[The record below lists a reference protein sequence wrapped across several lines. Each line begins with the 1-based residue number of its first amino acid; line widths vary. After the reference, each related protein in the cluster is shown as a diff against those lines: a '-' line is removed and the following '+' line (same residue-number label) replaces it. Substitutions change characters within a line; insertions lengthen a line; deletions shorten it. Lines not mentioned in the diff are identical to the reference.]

1 MTIYSLDI
9 SISSHLTNQDLIS
22 NLFDIP
28 GDNIKGETVPE
39 IIDYLISHSDDVDR
53 VMMVKE
59 IAERYGE
66 RRLSTN
72 EPFKK
77 SSQVYDH
84 FRIRLGEAKQENFL
98 AILLDQKHRII
109 REQQISLGSLS
120 RSIVHPREVFAPAIE
135 HRAAAI
141 ILVHNHPSGD
151 ADPST
156 QDIEITKRLCE
167 VGELV
172 GIGVV
177 DHVIVGRDCYF
188 SFIDA
193 GMM

>member
-1 MTIYSLDI
+1 MTHFGNESNN
-9 SISSHLTNQDLIS
+9 SSYLTNQDLVCSLLEIS
-22 NLFDIP
+22 NLEIE
-28 GDNIKGETVPE
+28 GETVPE
-39 IIDYLISHSDDVDR
+39 IIEYLINHSDNAGR

-66 RRLSTN
+66 RRLSAN
-72 EPFKK
+72 EPFNR

-84 FRIRLGEAKQENFL
+84 FRIRLGEAKQENFI
-98 AILLDQKHRII
+98 AILLNNKNRII
-109 REQQISLGSLS
+109 KEQQISLGTINKSL
-120 RSIVHPREVFAPAIE
+120 IHPRECFAPAIE

-151 ADPST
+151 ANPST
-156 QDIEITKRLCE
+156 QDIEITKRLVE

-172 GIGVV
+172 GIKVI
-177 DHVIVGRDCYF
+177 DHIVISKDCYY

-193 GMM
+193 EMM